1 MAANTIIEIAD
12 ALFAMF
18 ALDVGL
24 GVLVAA
30 IAGIAAQ
37 AAWMAGLAGA
47 AAAAVIDREGVPAI
61 ITGWQPGA
69 GGVAGA
75 AV

>member
-1 MAANTIIEIAD
+1 MAANTIIEVAD
-12 ALFAMF
+12 SLFAVLAF
-18 ALDVGL
+18 DVGL

-30 IAGIAAQ
+30 VAGIAAQ

-47 AAAAVIDREGVPAI
+47 AAAAVIDRKCVPAV